1 MVDFDYNTQA
11 HSTNIELLKRI
22 NTDYSFIR
30 LTSYFITNNT
40 QNRFSAID
48 LSFSSHKIVPLYE
61 RPPPPPTSSCPGAP
75 HFSFLSAPIY
85 HN

>member
-30 LTSYFITNNT
+30 LTSYFYY
-40 QNRFSAID
+40 
-48 LSFSSHKIVPLYE
+48 K
-61 RPPPPPTSSCPGAP
+61 
-75 HFSFLSAPIY
+75 
-85 HN
+85 